1 MSVIDNA
8 VAHFNSKE
16 VRELLVP
23 EWNTTV
29 YAHPLNMEQKG
40 KWLAMAKGSNTDYLI
55 YAVLYGAKDSEGNA
69 IFTIED
75 KLTLKTKV
83 DSDVLS
89 EVAVFILGSAELP
102 EEEREKN

>member
-16 VRELLVP
+16 VREKYIP
-23 EWNTTV
+23 EWDVTV
-29 YAHPLNMEQKG
+29 FAHPLNMEQKG

-55 YAVLYGAKDSEGNA
+55 YAVIYGAKNKEGKA

-75 KLTLKTKV
+75 KPTLKSKV

-89 EVAVFILGSAELP
+89 EVAVFILGNSELP
-102 EEEREKN
+102 EEDREKN